1 MAIATSDLENSHDP
15 QVHPQPRHRCACR
28 GVARLRCQCH
38 GARPRRP
45 PEWSPKRPSERSPAF
60 PPPGLLEA
68 LPRARLCAAGWLRRA
83 RDRARPVH
91 LPDQELH
98 AGGHRGVPGSMH
110 QGNGKRAGRRQRSGA
125 SRAGPGELRRPDL
138 SGLPEGKPAGRPG
151 RDEEELIRPSAP
163 TDWPP
168 RGNPRGRPSFMHRPA
183 IRHDNSRC
191 RASFLLDLMAANII
205 YNMLNI
211 HCSCRSR
218 KMPISRSIV
227 QACLVLAMLPAS
239 LAQADDRAP
248 PGKISFYFAAHEDDW
263 QLFMNPSAFQD
274 VINGAAKTVFV
285 HMTAGDAGRGIGS
298 DGRKHPFY
306 LERENGAETAIRF
319 MADADDIPAD
329 RIAGHM
335 SFNGHSIYR
344 VSYRNTVSYF
354 LRVPD
359 GSPQGTGY
367 EGTCFQSLKRM
378 ADGDNN
384 ILSAIDG
391 STVYHGWNDLVST
404 VRKIVDFE
412 RGRAGAIQFN
422 VAELDARINPND
434 HSDHLMTAK
443 AALDAVQDLACVRR
457 VYYVDYAS
465 SRLPENL
472 NAQQRDMESSVFAV
486 TLAGVLAFDHRT
498 SWHHYDKS
506 FVGRNYFRVQE
517 GAGRC
522 EASGTEIAAV
532 RH

>member
-1 MAIATSDLENSHDP
+1 
-15 QVHPQPRHRCACR
+15 
-28 GVARLRCQCH
+28 
-38 GARPRRP
+38 
-45 PEWSPKRPSERSPAF
+45 
-60 PPPGLLEA
+60 
-68 LPRARLCAAGWLRRA
+68 
-83 RDRARPVH
+83 
-91 LPDQELH
+91 
-98 AGGHRGVPGSMH
+98 
-110 QGNGKRAGRRQRSGA
+110 
-125 SRAGPGELRRPDL
+125 
-138 SGLPEGKPAGRPG
+138 
-151 RDEEELIRPSAP
+151 
-163 TDWPP
+163 
-168 RGNPRGRPSFMHRPA
+168 
-183 IRHDNSRC
+183 
-191 RASFLLDLMAANII
+191 
-205 YNMLNI
+205 
-211 HCSCRSR
+211 
-218 KMPISRSIV
+218 MPISRSIV

-248 PGKISFYFAAHEDDW
+248 PGKVSFYFAAHEDDW

-285 HMTAGDAGRGIGS
+285 HMTAGDAGLGIGS

-306 LERENGAETAIRF
+306 LARENGAETAIRF

-367 EGTCFQSLKRM
+367 EGTGFQSLKRLVK
-378 ADGDNN
+378 AENN
-384 ILSAIDG
+384 TLAAIDG

-404 VRKIVDFE
+404 VRKIVDYE
-412 RGRAGAIQFN
+412 RGREGAIQFN

-522 EASGTEIAAV
+522 EASGTEIAAA